1 MFTFIIE
8 GSYVALYSAA
18 KSLKLFYLLKVVRKT
33 VADNDKIG
41 IYGHNIQSGSKEG
54 CYLEK
59 AKETKGKGKALY
71 KQFKQ
76 VSVCLSW

>member
-59 AKETKGKGKALY
+59 AKETKGKAKALY

-76 VSVCLSW
+76 VSACLFW

>member
-18 KSLKLFYLLKVVRKT
+18 KSLKLFYLLKAVRKT

-41 IYGHNIQSGSKEG
+41 IYGHNIQRGSKEG

-59 AKETKGKGKALY
+59 AKETKGKALY

-76 VSVCLSW
+76 VSVRLSW

>member
-59 AKETKGKGKALY
+59 AKETKGKALY

-76 VSVCLSW
+76 VSVRLSW

>member
-18 KSLKLFYLLKVVRKT
+18 KSLKLFYLLKVVSKT

-41 IYGHNIQSGSKEG
+41 IYGHNIQRGSKEG

-59 AKETKGKGKALY
+59 AKETKGKALY

-76 VSVCLSW
+76 VSVRLSW

>member
-41 IYGHNIQSGSKEG
+41 IYGHNIQRGSKEG

-59 AKETKGKGKALY
+59 AKETKGKALY

-76 VSVCLSW
+76 VSVRLSW

>member
-33 VADNDKIG
+33 VANNDKIG
-41 IYGHNIQSGSKEG
+41 IYGHNIQRGSKEG

-59 AKETKGKGKALY
+59 AKETKGKALY

-76 VSVCLSW
+76 VSVRLSW

>member
-8 GSYVALYSAA
+8 GSYVVLYSAA

-41 IYGHNIQSGSKEG
+41 IYGHNIQRGSKEG

-59 AKETKGKGKALY
+59 AKETKGKALY

-76 VSVCLSW
+76 VSVRLSW

>member
-8 GSYVALYSAA
+8 GSYVALYCAA

-41 IYGHNIQSGSKEG
+41 IYGHNIQRGSKEG

-59 AKETKGKGKALY
+59 AKETKGKALY

-76 VSVCLSW
+76 VSVRLSW

>member
-41 IYGHNIQSGSKEG
+41 IYGHSIQRGSKEG

-59 AKETKGKGKALY
+59 AKETKGKALY

-76 VSVCLSW
+76 VSVRLSW

>member
-18 KSLKLFYLLKVVRKT
+18 KSLKLFYFLKVVRKT

-59 AKETKGKGKALY
+59 AKETKGKALY

-76 VSVCLSW
+76 VSVRLSW

>member
-1 MFTFIIE
+1 MKCLLLLLK
-8 GSYVALYSAA
+8 APMLLYTVQQ

-41 IYGHNIQSGSKEG
+41 IYGHNIQRGSKEG

-59 AKETKGKGKALY
+59 AKETKGKALY

-76 VSVCLSW
+76 VSVRLSW

>member
-54 CYLEK
+54 CYLEQ
-59 AKETKGKGKALY
+59 AKETKGKALY

-76 VSVCLSW
+76 VSVRLSW

>member
-33 VADNDKIG
+33 VADNYKIG

-59 AKETKGKGKALY
+59 AKETKGKALH

-76 VSVCLSW
+76 VSVCLFW